1 MTINK
6 KLDIGA
12 SSAAETWAN
21 VNWSKVEKSVY
32 RLQLRIAKAKR
43 QKKHGKVKS
52 LQWILSHSLNAKLLA
67 VKRVTAS
74 KGAKTAGIDGK
85 LYQSNGAKLRLAMS
99 LKQRGY
105 KAQPLKR
112 VYIPKSNGKKR
123 PLGIPTLLDR
133 AMQALYLLAL
143 EPISEMQAD
152 LNSYGFRTGR
162 STVDAIERAFKVL
175 CQKHSAQWILE
186 GDIKSCFDNI
196 SHQWLLDNVLLEK
209 RILKQWLKA
218 GYIENQTLFPTS
230 EGTPQ
235 GGIIS
240 PVLSNLVLDG
250 LESVIHGAVKTKL
263 KICSK
268 VHMVRYADDFIV
280 TGVSQEILEN
290 DIKPSIVKFLA
301 ERGLTLSEEKTAIT
315 HIDHGFDFLGF
326 NLRKY
331 RGKMLI
337 KPSKNGIKSFLQK
350 IRSVIKINKASK
362 TSELIGQLNPKI
374 KGWANYYRFCVAKR
388 AFAYVDDNIYRC
400 IARWTRRR
408 HNNKNFTWIR
418 KTYFCR
424 RGYDNWVF
432 FGTQVNSDGAKKE
445 LYLANASSIRIGRH
459 TKIKQKA
466 RMYDPKYF
474 KYFAKRQQN
483 SKDRLYH
490 YHFVSKVGL
499 FDEKHWR

>member
-1 MTINK
+1 MTMNK
-6 KLDIGA
+6 KLNIGA

-43 QKKHGKVKS
+43 QKRHGKVKS
-52 LQWILSHSLNAKLLA
+52 LQWLLTHSLNAKLLA

-162 STVDAIERAFKVL
+162 STADAIERAFKVL

-209 RILKQWLKA
+209 RILNQWLKA
-218 GYIENQTLFPTS
+218 GYIEDQTLFPTS

-240 PVLSNLVLDG
+240 PILSNLVLDG
-250 LESVIHGAVKTKL
+250 LESVIHGVVKTKL
-263 KICSK
+263 KTCNK
-268 VHMVRYADDFIV
+268 VHLVRYADDFVV
-280 TGVSQEILEN
+280 TGISKEILEDN
-290 DIKPSIVKFLA
+290 IKPSIVKFLA
-301 ERGLTLSEEKTAIT
+301 ERGLTLSEEKTTIT

-337 KPSKNGIKSFLQK
+337 KPSKNGIKSFLQNV
-350 IRSVIKINKASK
+350 RSVVKANKAAR
-362 TSELIGQLNPKI
+362 TNELITKLNPKI
-374 KGWANYYRFCVAKR
+374 MGWANYYHFCVAKR
-388 AFAYVDDNIYRC
+388 TFAYIDDSIYRC
-400 IARWTRRR
+400 IARWTKRR
-408 HNNKNFTWIR
+408 HNDKNIAWIR

-424 RGYDNWVF
+424 KGYDHWVF
-432 FGTQVNSDGAKKE
+432 FGTQINRDGSKKKV
-445 LYLANASSIRIGRH
+445 YLENTSSIRIGRH
-459 TKIKQKA
+459 TKIKQEA

-474 KYFAKRQQN
+474 KYFAKRKQN
-483 SKDRLYH
+483 SKDRLYR
-490 YHFVSKVGL
+490 YHLVSKVGL
-499 FDEKHWR
+499 FDERHWS

>member
-6 KLDIGA
+6 QLNIGA
-12 SSAAETWAN
+12 SSAGETWTN
-21 VNWSKVEKSVY
+21 VNWSKAEKSVY

-43 QKKHGKVKS
+43 QNKHGKIKS
-52 LQWILSHSLNAKLLA
+52 LQWILTHSLNAKLLA
-67 VKRVTAS
+67 VKRVTES

-85 LYQSNGAKLRLAMS
+85 LYQSNSAKLRLTMN

-105 KAQPLKR
+105 RAQPLKR

-123 PLGIPTLLDR
+123 PLGIPTLHDR

-152 LNSYGFRTGR
+152 HNSYGFRPGR
-162 STVDAIERAFKVL
+162 STADAIERAFKVL
-175 CQKHSAQWILE
+175 CHKSSALWVLE

-196 SHQWLLDNVLLEK
+196 SHQWLLDNILLEK
-209 RILKQWLKA
+209 RILKQWLEA
-218 GYIENQTLFPTS
+218 GYIEDQTLFPTS

-250 LESVIHGAVKTKL
+250 LEGVVHGATKTKL
-263 KICSK
+263 KTYNK

-280 TGVSQEILEN
+280 TGVSREILEN
-290 DIKPSIVKFLA
+290 AIKPSIVNFLS
-301 ERGLTLSEEKTAIT
+301 ERGLILSEKKTTIT
-315 HIDHGFDFLGF
+315 HIDQGFDFLGF

-331 RGKMLI
+331 QGKLLI
-337 KPSKNGIKSFLQK
+337 KPSKEGIKSFLEK
-350 IRSVIKINKASK
+350 IRSVIKTNKATK

-388 AFAYVDDNIYRC
+388 TFAYVDDRIYQC
-400 IARWTRRR
+400 ISRWTRRR
-408 HNNKNFTWIR
+408 RNNKNNTWIR

-424 RGYDNWVF
+424 RDYDNWVF
-432 FGTQVNSDGAKKE
+432 FGTHIKSDGTKKE
-445 LYLANASSIRIGRH
+445 VYLENASSVPIGRH

-466 RMYDPKYF
+466 RMYDPEYF
-474 KYFAKRQQN
+474 NYFVQRKQN
-483 SKDRLYH
+483 RKDKLYH
-490 YHFVSKVGL
+490 YHQVSKIGL